1 MFWKRNEPSAL
12 LLEKYNTAIAE
23 LQLAQE
29 KCAAYARSNAL
40 VFHCSE
46 RESRELAELRDEV
59 IRLRGTPGVVLE
71 KYVVTGADAE
81 KLAKLQDAR
90 YKAAEDRSLEL
101 GPRELDYKFWAYARK
116 LGVPEG
122 CAPSFFGDTVEF
134 VKDTL
139 DAPSCV
145 HIHYLTPTK

>member
-1 MFWKRNEPSAL
+1 MFWKRNEPSTL
-12 LLEKYNTAIAE
+12 LLEKYNATVHE
-23 LQLAQE
+23 LQIAQE
-29 KCAAYARSNAL
+29 LCAAYTRANAL
-40 VFHCSE
+40 MVQIE
-46 RESRELAELRDEV
+46 PRLIREIDELRSE
-59 IRLRGTPGVVLE
+59 ITRLRGTPGVVLE
-71 KYVVTGADAE
+71 KYVVTGEDAE

-90 YKAAEDRSLEL
+90 YKAAEARGLEL

-145 HIHYLTPTK
+145 RIHYLTPAK